1 MTIKH
6 FQDLHLL
13 LMKSSLFVFIYLSS
27 SVSCQKKMKKWE
39 DTFTKK
45 NSSCLLVMSV
55 WGFCFL
61 FFWGGGR
68 GEGEPCFAE
77 MIFFHSYMY
86 HALFT
91 AAYPMSLSF
100 SGPFLLVLL
109 SNAMVAE
116 VETLHAVI
124 ISSLHRTIPLSTIL
138 NTLHPLINLNM
149 NLSYPHP
156 HPHPHPHPNS
166 IMKHHITLTHPLNIM
181 NLHTTPNRKTIH
193 PHPLLTAGQ
202 QRRLKVFKMFQQLNM

>member
-1 MTIKH
+1 
-6 FQDLHLL
+6 
-13 LMKSSLFVFIYLSS
+13 
-27 SVSCQKKMKKWE
+27 MKKWE
-39 DTFTKK
+39 DIFTKK

-55 WGFCFL
+55 WGFLFFGFL
-61 FFWGGGR
+61 FFFGGG

-86 HALFT
+86 HALFA
-91 AAYPMSLSF
+91 AAYPMNLSF

-109 SNAMVAE
+109 SNAVVAE

-149 NLSYPHP
+149 NLSY
-156 HPHPHPHPNS
+156 PHPHPHPNS

>member
-1 MTIKH
+1 MIKH

-13 LMKSSLFVFIYLSS
+13 LMKSSLFVFIYLLS

-55 WGFCFL
+55 WGFL
-61 FFWGGGR
+61 FFFGG

-86 HALFT
+86 HALFA

-124 ISSLHRTIPLSTIL
+124 ISSLYRTIPLSTIL
-138 NTLHPLINLNM
+138 NTLHPLTNLNM
-149 NLSYPHP
+149 NLSY
-156 HPHPHPHPNS
+156 PHPHPNS

>member
-1 MTIKH
+1 MMIKH

-13 LMKSSLFVFIYLSS
+13 LMKSSFCVHIFVIQCVLSEKNENVGRHIYQEEQFLFISHVSVGFFVF
-27 SVSCQKKMKKWE
+27 
-39 DTFTKK
+39 
-45 NSSCLLVMSV
+45 
-55 WGFCFL
+55 
-61 FFWGGGR
+61 FFGG

-86 HALFT
+86 HALFA

-156 HPHPHPHPNS
+156 HPHLHPNS

-181 NLHTTPNRKTIH
+181 NLHTTPHRKTIHPH

>member
-13 LMKSSLFVFIYLSS
+13 LMKSGLFVFMYLSS
-27 SVSCQKKMKKWE
+27 SVSCL
-39 DTFTKK
+39 KK
-45 NSSCLLVMSV
+45 NEKVGRHIYQEEQFLFISHVSV
-55 WGFCFL
+55 GFFVFC
-61 FFWGGGR
+61 FFWGGG
-68 GEGEPCFAE
+68 GEGDPCFAE
-77 MIFFHSYMY
+77 IIFFHSYMY
-86 HALFT
+86 HALFA
-91 AAYPMSLSF
+91 AAYPMNLSF

-156 HPHPHPHPNS
+156 HPHPNS

-193 PHPLLTAGQ
+193 PHPHPLLTAGQ

>member
-1 MTIKH
+1 
-6 FQDLHLL
+6 
-13 LMKSSLFVFIYLSS
+13 
-27 SVSCQKKMKKWE
+27 MKKWE
-39 DTFTKK
+39 YIFTKK

-55 WGFCFL
+55 WGFL
-61 FFWGGGR
+61 FFVFCFFFLGG

-86 HALFT
+86 HALF
-91 AAYPMSLSF
+91 AVAYPMNLSF

-156 HPHPHPHPNS
+156 NS
-166 IMKHHITLTHPLNIM
+166 IMKHHITLTQPLNIM

-193 PHPLLTAGQ
+193 PHPFLTAGQ

>member
-1 MTIKH
+1 
-6 FQDLHLL
+6 
-13 LMKSSLFVFIYLSS
+13 MKSGLFVFMYLSS
-27 SVSCQKKMKKWE
+27 SVSCL
-39 DTFTKK
+39 KK
-45 NSSCLLVMSV
+45 NEKVGRHIYQEEQFLFISHVTVGFFFL
-55 WGFCFL
+55 FCF
-61 FFWGGGR
+61 FFWGGG
-68 GEGEPCFAE
+68 PCFAE
-77 MIFFHSYMY
+77 MISFHSYMY
-86 HALFT
+86 HTLF
-91 AAYPMSLSF
+91 AVAYPMSLSF

-156 HPHPHPHPNS
+156 NS
-166 IMKHHITLTHPLNIM
+166 IMKHHITLTQPLNIM